1 MLGCALGPSTDAHVP
16 AGILKGWHQV
26 KNEEKAEAK
35 ISSCLQQLPK
45 NKDVPRHD
53 IPVQVLCHEQLG

>member
-1 MLGCALGPSTDAHVP
+1 MLDCALSPSTDAHVP
-16 AGILKGWHQV
+16 GGILKGWLQV

-45 NKDVPRHD
+45 NKNVPHD
-53 IPVQVLCHEQLG
+53 DIAMQVLCHEQLR